1 MPSLSGMLVWD
12 MRDFALAPTFAG
24 GSIRHAVGRI
34 SLIKGL
40 NQKGLINYEG
50 HVKPALSVVA
60 DQFAKLRRS
69 AIY

>member
-24 GSIRHAVGRI
+24 GSIRHSVGQI

-40 NQKGLINYEG
+40 NQKGLVNYEG
-50 HVKPALSVVA
+50 HDKPAFAVVA
-60 DQFAKLRRS
+60 DAFAKLRRS
-69 AIY
+69 ASY

>member
-24 GSIRHAVGRI
+24 GSIRHSVGQI

-50 HVKPALSVVA
+50 HVKPAFTVVA
-60 DQFAKLRRS
+60 NEYQKLSRS
-69 AIY
+69 SPH